1 MGFPGPGTFLVPS
14 PTGLVRKLMRR
25 ATAAPARREYQKVSA
40 ALPVRA
46 RLVLLSLSGQAM
58 PRAFKYSKATIE
70 VEKSHAI
77 PFPNAPLTLLSQALS
92 QWESCVAPGELF
104 LCLLTLRKVC
114 FDWLY
119 PCLSLIIVL
128 PYQVRTTIVSQGH
141 GPSLSDCFAV
151 VVCTRDAVGGCWVA
165 AVVSVRAS

>member
-1 MGFPGPGTFLVPS
+1 MLFS
-14 PTGLVRKLMRR
+14 I
-25 ATAAPARREYQKVSA
+25 
-40 ALPVRA
+40 RA

-77 PFPNAPLTLLSQALS
+77 PFPPFPNAPLTLLSQALS

-128 PYQVRTTIVSQGH
+128 PYQVRTTTVSQGR

-151 VVCTRDAVGGCWVA
+151 VVCTRDAVGGWLLGGCCSLSPCFLTA
-165 AVVSVRAS
+165 QPSLHRTLIPS